1 MTSVRFLIYCDEIHV
16 KSTLK
21 SGLCG
26 RRSGKVRPLLSF
38 GTIRLL
44 PKFRTSDE
52 MSHRETECTEDYRN
66 KAIVGREAPAAR
78 GATEI
83 AFKILEFY
91 LQNKP

>member
-16 KSTLK
+16 KSMLK

-26 RRSGKVRPLLSF
+26 MRSGKVRSLQSF

-52 MSHRETECTEDYRN
+52 MSHRETEGTE
-66 KAIVGREAPAAR
+66 VL
-78 GATEI
+78 
-83 AFKILEFY
+83 F
-91 LQNKP
+91 

>member
-26 RRSGKVRPLLSF
+26 RRSDKGCLLQSF

-44 PKFRTSDE
+44 PKFRTFDE
-52 MSHRETECTEDYRN
+52 MLHRETECT
-66 KAIVGREAPAAR
+66 KVLFKHTQPIEAPMVQR
-78 GATEI
+78 TKEYNSNI
-83 AFKILEFY
+83 
-91 LQNKP
+91 

>member
-1 MTSVRFLIYCDEIHV
+1 MTSIRFLIYCDEIHV

-44 PKFRTSDE
+44 PKFRTSDG
-52 MSHRETECTEDYRN
+52 MSHRETECMEVLFKHTQPT
-66 KAIVGREAPAAR
+66 EAPKVQRAK
-78 GATEI
+78 EYNSNI
-83 AFKILEFY
+83 
-91 LQNKP
+91 